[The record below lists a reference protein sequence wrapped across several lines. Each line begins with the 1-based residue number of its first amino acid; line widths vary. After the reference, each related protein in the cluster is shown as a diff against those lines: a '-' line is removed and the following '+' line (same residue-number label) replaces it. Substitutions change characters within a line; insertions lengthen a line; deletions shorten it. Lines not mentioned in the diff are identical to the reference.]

1 MKVNVPVAS
10 SMKKYKHDLSHDV
23 STTSDIGFMQP
34 LMVREFP
41 AKSTINFRA
50 AQIARLQPIAVPTFG
65 SLSLKTY
72 NVFVPIE
79 SIYHP
84 YASLRT
90 GQTYRG
96 ADSRYIPKKVINGNL
111 RLLNAVCKLFSTVTV
126 WNAGQDATV
135 TGNTDVEIQYGAA
148 ELVTDDTQ
156 ISWNDV
162 ITLWMSQ
169 YTLDSGESYTLANL
183 YDVFQVTE
191 QDVDFP
197 RKDVVSEGAAEFGDN
212 LGYDWIDV
220 IEGQSTTYYVCGKY
234 TQAGKNLR
242 KILYGC
248 GYKLNDS
255 LIERSYLPLFAY
267 YKAWFDL
274 FAPQRDTT
282 WKDTQIA
289 GIQEWMEQTGNFSFF
304 DLLEN
309 EDSRLYWFFHD
320 LCECYYTQSPD
331 FVSAHITGQR
341 IGATPDYS
349 YLYLGSGQYEPAE
362 EVPDGVVSTQ
372 GRQTAIFPGL
382 TSSANILKNLLTAD
396 GINLLQRVA
405 KRNNA
410 HTPLGGRI
418 REILKMIT
426 GADYIEEDESYWI
439 GSQKMDIVINPI
451 FNTAETDK
459 GFLGQFRGEGSAGM
473 PGQQFKYETKVDG
486 FWVCFAAVVPDAK
499 FAQGVDMTLK
509 HVTKEDFWDP
519 LYDSQTLLPTLQDYI
534 FGENQLRVN
543 QEEELYDL
551 SFGNVP
557 AQIEYCIA
565 QNVVN
570 GDMSLMSKRATF
582 LPYTLDKL
590 LPYTQFY
597 TDGTK
602 VYIKQLDSSL
612 LVNGIIWRYVG
623 LNKWIGNYDRIFVN
637 EGEEGKTAYISQSD
651 SQLFDV
657 DGIDDNIILHNALF
671 CEYYHMKLPVRDSYN
686 TGAFDQD
693 SMTVEMA

>member
-10 SMKKYKHDLSHDV
+10 TLKKYKHDISHDV

-50 AQIARLQPIAVPTFG
+50 AQVARLQPISVPTFG
-65 SLSLKTY
+65 SLSLNTY

-84 YASLRT
+84 YASLRS
-90 GQTYRG
+90 GQVYRG
-96 ADSRYIPKKVINGNL
+96 ADQRYIPKQVINGNL
-111 RLLNAVCKLFSTVTV
+111 RLLNCICKLLSTVTI
-126 WNAGQDATV
+126 WNCGQDAFV
-135 TGNTDVEIQYGAA
+135 GKNDLEIDFGAA
-148 ELVTDDTQ
+148 TLVTDDTVT
-156 ISWNDV
+156 SWIDV
-162 ITLWMSQ
+162 INLWASDYALDEDEN
-169 YTLDSGESYTLANL
+169 YTLNDLLTL
-183 YDVFQVTE
+183 FQVVE

-197 RKDVVSEGAAEFGDN
+197 RKDIISEGAAEFGEN

-220 IEGQSTTYYVCGKY
+220 VESQSETFVVCGKY

-242 KILYGC
+242 KVLYGC

-255 LIERSYLPLFAY
+255 FTVRSYLPLFAY
-267 YKAWFDL
+267 YKAWYDL
-274 FAPQRDTT
+274 FAPQREMT
-282 WKDTQIA
+282 WKDTHAA
-289 GIQEWMEQTGNFSFF
+289 GIQEWMEQNGLFSFF
-304 DLLEN
+304 DLLN
-309 EDSRLYWFFHD
+309 NNDSKLYLFIRD

-341 IGATPDYS
+341 VGATPDYS
-349 YLYLGSGQYEPAE
+349 YLYLNTVNTGENVSGNVTTA
-362 EVPDGVVSTQ
+362 GV
-372 GRQTAIFPGL
+372 QTAAFDGTGSVP
-382 TSSANILKNLLTAD
+382 KNVLTAQ
-396 GINLLQRVA
+396 GIELLLRVA

-451 FNTAETDK
+451 FNTAETSE

-473 PGQQFKYETKVDG
+473 PGQSFKYETKVDG
-486 FWVCFAAVVPDAK
+486 FWVCFAAVVPDSK
-499 FAQGVDMTLK
+499 FAQGVDFMLK
-509 HVTKEDFWDP
+509 HVSKEDFWDS
-519 LYDSQTLLPTLQDYI
+519 LYDSQTLLPTYQDYI
-534 FGENQLRVN
+534 FGENQFRFV
-543 QEEELYDL
+543 QDEELFNK

-557 AQIEYCIA
+557 CQIEYCIA
-565 QNVVN
+565 QNIVN
-570 GDMSLMSKRATF
+570 GDMSLMSTRASF

-597 TDGTK
+597 TDGDK

-612 LVNGIIWRYVG
+612 LVNGTIWRYVG

-651 SQLFDV
+651 GQLFDQ
-657 DGIDDNIILHNALF
+657 DGISDNIILHNTLF

-686 TGAFDQD
+686 TGAFDKD

>member
-10 SMKKYKHDLSHDV
+10 SMKKYKHDIYRDV

-50 AQIARLQPIAVPTFG
+50 AQVARLQPIAVPTFG
-65 SLSLKTY
+65 SLSLNTY

-84 YASLRT
+84 YASFRS
-90 GQTYRG
+90 GQVYRG
-96 ADSRYIPKKVINGNL
+96 SEQRYIPKKVIHGNL
-111 RLLNAVCKLFSTVTV
+111 RLLNCICKLLSTVTI
-126 WNAGQDATV
+126 WNCGQDALVGKNDFQIPIGSAT
-135 TGNTDVEIQYGAA
+135 
-148 ELVTDDTQ
+148 LVTDSTDTDW
-156 ISWNDV
+156 IDV
-162 ITLWMSQ
+162 INLWASDYDLDEDGDFNLSDLLTL
-169 YTLDSGESYTLANL
+169 
-183 YDVFQVTE
+183 FQAVE
-191 QDVDFP
+191 QDISFP
-197 RKDVVSEGAAEFGDN
+197 RKDIVSEGAAEFGEN

-220 IEGQSTTYYVCGKY
+220 VESQSETFVVCGKY

-242 KILYGC
+242 KVLYGC

-255 LIERSYLPLFAY
+255 FTERSYLPLFAY

-274 FAPQRDTT
+274 FAPQRELT
-282 WKDTQIA
+282 WKDTHAA
-289 GIQEWMEQTGNFSFF
+289 GIQEWMEQHGLFSFI
-304 DLLEN
+304 DLLRN
-309 EDSRLYWFFHD
+309 NSSYLYLFIRD
-320 LCECYYTQSPD
+320 LAECYYTQSPD

-349 YLYLGSGQYEPAE
+349 YLYLNATDVNNPYPAGQVKTSGKE
-362 EVPDGVVSTQ
+362 
-372 GRQTAIFPGL
+372 TAVMATGGTFSGL
-382 TSSANILKNLLTAD
+382 TNMLTAQ
-396 GINLLQRVA
+396 GVELLLRVA

-451 FNTAETDK
+451 FNTAETSE

-473 PGQQFKYETKVDG
+473 SGQQFKYETKVDG
-486 FWVCFAAVVPDAK
+486 YWVCFAAVVPDAK
-499 FAQGVDMTLK
+499 FAQGVDMMLK
-509 HVTKEDFWDP
+509 HVEKEDFWDG
-519 LYDSQTLLPTLQDYI
+519 LYDSQTLLPTFQDYI
-534 FGENQLRVN
+534 FGENNFRHVG
-543 QEEELYDL
+543 EEEIYNK

-557 AQIEYCIA
+557 CQIEYAIT

-570 GDMSLMSKRATF
+570 GDMSLMSSRASF

-597 TDGTK
+597 TDDDN
-602 VYIKQLDSSL
+602 VYIKQLDSNL
-612 LVNGIIWRYVG
+612 LVNGTIWRYVG

-651 SQLFDV
+651 AQLFDQ
-657 DGIDDNIILHNALF
+657 DGISDNIILHNAIF

-686 TGAFDQD
+686 TGAFDKD